1 MRTGA
6 WFRDNA
12 AGLAFFGYAFFASPW
27 LGRAL
32 QRGVR
37 ESEPL
42 VLAGLVVLA
51 AGALEPLGLHWKCL
65 FLRRRNRD
73 EGWTP
78 QGPATMLASTTAI
91 GHMVVSFLLGMLAM
105 DCLGANENWAAAGG
119 LAFVLK
125 DFIALIASGGETVAS
140 EPPGHWKEKAGDGLL
155 LAFGCVA
162 YTAWWQGVFDLGEIR
177 GESLGMKIA
186 LGVLLGGVFLLFY
199 LPMRLPFVLEE
210 LHLRPARGRRVRVA
224 AEMAAGALLGF
235 YPAFF

>member
-1 MRTGA
+1 MRAGA

-12 AGLAFFGYAFFASPW
+12 GALAFFGYAFFLSPW
-27 LGRAL
+27 LGREL
-32 QRGVR
+32 QRGTE
-37 ESEPL
+37 ESAPL
-42 VLAGLVVLA
+42 WVAGMVVLA
-51 AGALEPLGLHWKCL
+51 AGALEPLGLHWKCR

-78 QGPATMLASTTAI
+78 EGPAMLLASATAI
-91 GHMVVSFLLGMLAM
+91 GHMVVSFLLGMLAL
-105 DCLGANENWAAAGG
+105 DCLGANADWAAAGG
-119 LAFVLK
+119 LVFVLK
-125 DFIALIASGGETVAS
+125 DFVALFASGGTSVSA

-162 YTAWWQGVFDLGEIR
+162 YTAWWQGVFDLGAI
-177 GESLGMKIA
+177 GEESFGMKIA
-186 LGVLLGGVFLLFY
+186 LGTLLGGVFLLFY